1 MVDEVEIG
9 RAPDCALDKRDGEM
23 MLTILPV
30 DKMRKLFPALFLN
43 GVSSETGFG
52 RTFCVFP
59 FKVWGI
65 WGAGSKGSSFWELWP
80 QNSQLCSTNE
90 MQEAASASYGL
101 RTAAHFYM
109 RNVAKLHAFA

>member
-1 MVDEVEIG
+1 MSTTAKTYAPLCAKGWTQEEMVDEVEIG
-9 RAPDCALDKRDGEM
+9 RAPDSALDKRDGEM

-65 WGAGSKGSSFWELWP
+65 
-80 QNSQLCSTNE
+80 
-90 MQEAASASYGL
+90 
-101 RTAAHFYM
+101 
-109 RNVAKLHAFA
+109 